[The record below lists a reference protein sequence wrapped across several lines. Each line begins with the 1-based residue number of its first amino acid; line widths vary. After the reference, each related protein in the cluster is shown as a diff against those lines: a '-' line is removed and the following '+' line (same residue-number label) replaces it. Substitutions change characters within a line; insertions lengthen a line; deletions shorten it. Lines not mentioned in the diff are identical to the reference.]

1 MDKKN
6 INQMKKQMKKEFL
19 SFLLYSSCSFV
30 GINSF
35 MILSHSKLEKVQE
48 DAARIDPCYRSLTD
62 RGILLLSDNAK
73 EKIDQICQ
81 LDIADCYQEF
91 DVKYLNALDITLENA
106 RDAYGNFQK
115 VNAPF
120 HIYDQYFDSK
130 TNVIDWDGLA
140 QQIYENSKS
149 YVVGEED
156 IDALSSAEV
165 LEKVENMEEFY
176 EELKE
181 DFPSFNSD
189 VLACNLEQYSMI
201 EEPVSYAGSS
211 YVALASTSDQLKNI
225 TYYDFNGE
233 IDLSEK
239 EIDAIDYHEDF
250 HVFVDSCPDK
260 EFYGHSHKEAR
271 HGGGININTSYV
283 LDEENDILDDRYQSR
298 YHYPFLE
305 EIYAELY
312 SKEKMNMKQDAYPC
326 YDEVLDVM
334 QLTLGLN
341 DEYRIDQILADII
354 YQDPLSFIRNFPVY
368 GKDEKYFVQNL
379 QMLKSFNT
387 ALKPDYYY
395 LLSLDLDFDWQFC
408 SVLRNSAL
416 HHLTKTFF
424 NNLIVMNE
432 KHFTEITLEDNYH
445 IMHLFCK
452 YLENADHA
460 IQVNAYYLGN
470 IEFFSDDIIDTVYQ
484 ESRSIFFD
492 YLSEK
497 FQVDRS
503 SILQQYSDFTDDKLD
518 EYSFPSFMPEV
529 KREYYQELIA
539 ARNRDIFDD
548 HGITLQKVN

>member
-1 MDKKN
+1 
-6 INQMKKQMKKEFL
+6 
-19 SFLLYSSCSFV
+19 
-30 GINSF
+30 
-35 MILSHSKLEKVQE
+35 
-48 DAARIDPCYRSLTD
+48 
-62 RGILLLSDNAK
+62 
-73 EKIDQICQ
+73 
-81 LDIADCYQEF
+81 
-91 DVKYLNALDITLENA
+91 
-106 RDAYGNFQK
+106 
-115 VNAPF
+115 
-120 HIYDQYFDSK
+120 
-130 TNVIDWDGLA
+130 
-140 QQIYENSKS
+140 
-149 YVVGEED
+149 
-156 IDALSSAEV
+156 
-165 LEKVENMEEFY
+165 
-176 EELKE
+176 
-181 DFPSFNSD
+181 
-189 VLACNLEQYSMI
+189 
-201 EEPVSYAGSS
+201 
-211 YVALASTSDQLKNI
+211 
-225 TYYDFNGE
+225 
-233 IDLSEK
+233 
-239 EIDAIDYHEDF
+239 
-250 HVFVDSCPDK
+250 
-260 EFYGHSHKEAR
+260 
-271 HGGGININTSYV
+271 
-283 LDEENDILDDRYQSR
+283 
-298 YHYPFLE
+298 
-305 EIYAELY
+305 
-312 SKEKMNMKQDAYPC
+312 
-326 YDEVLDVM
+326 M